1 MVVNHTMQTSP
12 GAMAFNS
19 NRDMLVNIPLIAN
32 LTAIQD
38 QRQQLM
44 DEILRRANAK
54 RIDYNYNVGERIMM
68 VEYDPTKLEARTYGP

>member
-1 MVVNHTMQTSP
+1 
-12 GAMAFNS
+12 MAFNS